1 MECNSKTSVS
11 GLQPRNMLAKSWR
24 EAKMYSPKIAEDLI
38 PKIYR
43 VAKAKGI
50 RQTVL
55 VNSILEQEI
64 DVLHDQIVGQS
75 YEKHRS
81 EKDGEPIKRKRVD
94 IEAMK
99 TRKLNK
105 PKALANE
112 RSKPATARK
121 SNGHPEMD
129 ATNLQMLTALAL
141 DMNVK
146 PGYLLNSLLQESL
159 D

>member
-64 DVLHDQIVGQS
+64 DVLHEQIVGQS

-81 EKDGEPIKRKRVD
+81 ENDGGPVKRKRVD
-94 IEAMK
+94 IDAMK
-99 TRKLNK
+99 NVVKVK
-105 PKALANE
+105 SKEPAPE
-112 RSKPATARK
+112 RSKPAAAQK
-121 SNGHPEMD
+121 SN
-129 ATNLQMLTALAL
+129 
-141 DMNVK
+141 
-146 PGYLLNSLLQESL
+146 
-159 D
+159 